1 MMVNSGLCRAKDGC
15 PPTEMVEIRL
25 GSQVEKGKDYSLS
38 FGYRGELNPSRG
50 IYRSKNFKYMQVGNE
65 FESVLLVTQ
74 LEPTGARHVLP
85 CLDEPAKKVIA

>member
-38 FGYRGELNPSRG
+38 FGYRGELN
-50 IYRSKNFKYMQVGNE
+50 RSKNFKYMQVGNE